1 MMLIVR
7 QVSWS
12 PVKSGVCAMML
23 LAVACGGS
31 ESPQTQR
38 GTDSQAQP
46 QAPVQ
51 APAKVTE
58 KAFVS
63 GGKIEMHLDGGNYT
77 VRPAG
82 GDAIR
87 VTLAGSVGAAKVDVA
102 TEDTHAN
109 VLVKETPRNNFLATI
124 EVPQTADLVIR
135 LAAGALT
142 LESISG
148 NKDVESNAGNVDIVT
163 GDSKDYASVD
173 ASVQAGD
180 IKAEAFGES
189 QSGLFRKLTWSG
201 KGKYTLRVKLVAGN
215 LTLRSK

>member
-1 MMLIVR
+1 MMLLVR
-7 QVSWS
+7 QAWWS
-12 PVKSGVCAMML
+12 AVKSGACAMML
-23 LAVACGGS
+23 LAVACSGS

-46 QAPVQ
+46 QAPG
-51 APAKVTE
+51 KVTE

-63 GGKIEMHLDGGNYT
+63 GGKIEMQLDGGSYT

-82 GDAIR
+82 GNAIR
-87 VTLAGSVGAAKVDVA
+87 VTLSGNVGAAKVDVA

-109 VLVKETPRNNFLATI
+109 VSVKETPRSNFLATI

-135 LAAGALT
+135 LAAGDLT
-142 LESISG
+142 LDAVSG

-180 IKAEAFGES
+180 IKAEAFGNRS
-189 QSGLFRKLTWSG
+189 PGSF
-201 KGKYTLRVKLVAGN
+201 GN
-215 LTLRSK
+215 